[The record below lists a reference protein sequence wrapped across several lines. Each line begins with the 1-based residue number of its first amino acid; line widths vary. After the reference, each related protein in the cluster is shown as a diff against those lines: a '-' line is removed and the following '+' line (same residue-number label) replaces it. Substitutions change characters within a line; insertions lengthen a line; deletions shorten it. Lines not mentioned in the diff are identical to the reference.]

1 MRARIEFIIQDD
13 GETIDLK
20 IQTATIPELVR
31 TGTKDDPVL
40 YDLLTAITRVI
51 SRILKNKDLYR
62 L

>member
-51 SRILKNKDLYR
+51 FRILKNKDLYR